1 MQNRGRGRKGK
12 VAGGLLAPDGCIIQD
27 FPGENLKNLR
37 RICKQSV
44 NAPVCR
50 KNAADR
56 GEQLPPAGGAMLF
69 FSRR

>member
-44 NAPVCR
+44 NVPARR
-50 KNAADR
+50 KKRRRQR
-56 GEQLPPAGGAMLF
+56 GPLPPC
-69 FSRR
+69 RRRDAVFQ